1 MYTFKK
7 FKSKSIPTISR
18 AKNEYLYLRKLGKV
32 LDFTSG
38 WTGFAS
44 LGHNNDKILRAIKKQ
59 MNKFCHA
66 DYNEFNNPLVD
77 KLSKKI
83 VSYSPNKSK
92 KIWYSGNSGSEAI
105 EAAMKLSYQVHV
117 SEGNSK
123 KVKFINR
130 SQSFHG
136 AMLSPL
142 SVTTI
147 DIFEV
152 FKKIK
157 NKTIQVSQ
165 NNIYTKYNS
174 KLSMG
179 KMKNETNK
187 EHLERSL
194 FELENKIKKS
204 NPDTICAFVGETQL
218 GSLVGDVPPQEG
230 YWKGI
235 SKICKK
241 YNIHLILDEIY
252 CGMGRSGK
260 MFNYSWDNINPDF
273 VCVGKNTTSGCIP
286 FSFVMSE
293 KKFEK
298 SILNNLGR
306 VNLGHTFQ
314 AHSLGIAATHAVL
327 DILKKD
333 KLLEYVEKSGKY
345 IQKIL
350 ISELENNHLFG
361 NVRGR
366 GFAVALEHKT
376 KNNNL
381 FSEELKNIMIEKH
394 KILINSKFHR
404 TSFLPPFTVSKKMID
419 DTLEKFIKTFKKLSR
434 ESNKKYN

>member
-7 FKSKSIPTISR
+7 FKSKTIPTIR
-18 AKNEYLYLRKLGKV
+18 YAKNEFLYLKNLGKV

-44 LGHNNDKILRAIKKQ
+44 LGHNNDEILRAIKKQ
-59 MNKFCHA
+59 MSKFCHA

-83 VSYSPNKSK
+83 VNYSPNKSK

-117 SEGNSK
+117 SEGNPK

-152 FKKIK
+152 FKRMK
-157 NKTIQVSQ
+157 NKTIQISQ

-179 KMKNETNK
+179 KMENETNT

-194 FELENKIKKS
+194 NELELKIKKN

-218 GSLVGDVPPQEG
+218 GSLVGDVPPQRG
-230 YWKGI
+230 YWKGV

-293 KKFEK
+293 RKYENI
-298 SILNNLGR
+298 ILSNLGR

-314 AHSLGIAATHAVL
+314 AHSLGIAASHAVL
-327 DILKKD
+327 DIIKKN
-333 KLLEYVEKSGKY
+333 KLLKYVEKTGRY
-345 IQKIL
+345 IQKVL
-350 ISELENNHLFG
+350 FSELSSNQLFA

-366 GFAVALEHKT
+366 GFAIALEHKT
-376 KNNNL
+376 KNNYL
-381 FSEELKNIMIEKH
+381 FSQNLKNIMLNDY

-404 TSFLPPFTVSKKMID
+404 TSFLPPFIIKKEIID
-419 DTLEKFIKTFKKLSR
+419 NTLEKFIKTFKKLSKDR
-434 ESNKKYN
+434 KKKYN